1 MKPPASFLEAGS
13 YYING
18 TTKKSANKQVSER
31 IFKSY
36 FRLDPASCSDLWGRL
51 STFLLDDHVENGVKL
66 DKCRPTVHLLWVLHY
81 LYVYSSEEVCAKLF
95 GLKPKTYR
103 EYVHAMICFLHAL
116 SSELVSLFE
125 SFLFNVVVVYVLT
138 FNPRLTFPIGST
150 RTMDPN
156 A

>member
-1 MKPPASFLEAGS
+1 MILLCVA
-13 YYING
+13 
-18 TTKKSANKQVSER
+18 T
-31 IFKSY
+31 
-36 FRLDPASCSDLWGRL
+36 CWGGL

-66 DKCRPTVHLLWVLHY
+66 DNCEPTVHLLWVLHY
-81 LYVYSSEEVCAKLF
+81 TYMYISEEVCASFF
-95 GLKPKTYR
+95 GVTAKTYR
-103 EYVHAMICFLHAL
+103 KYVHAMVRFIHAL